1 MPSGVKFACSSNI
14 CCEHVFFYVGLKHE
28 KRGQTGP
35 DDGSNPETDAT
46 VLTVRLRERLNMK
59 IHRFFHAWSVTAPQ
73 FNILRVLEHD
83 RVCAVDRAGAA
94 SA

>member
-1 MPSGVKFACSSNI
+1 
-14 CCEHVFFYVGLKHE
+14 VGLKHE

-59 IHRFFHAWSVTAPQ
+59 IHRFLP
-73 FNILRVLEHD
+73 RLERH
-83 RVCAVDRAGAA
+83 RAAIQY
-94 SA
+94 SARP

>member
-59 IHRFFHAWSVTAPQ
+59 IHRFLPRLERHRAAIQYSVCP
-73 FNILRVLEHD
+73 
-83 RVCAVDRAGAA
+83 
-94 SA
+94 

>member
-1 MPSGVKFACSSNI
+1 
-14 CCEHVFFYVGLKHE
+14 VGLKHE

-46 VLTVRLRERLNMK
+46 VLTVRL
-59 IHRFFHAWSVTAPQ
+59 TAPQ

-83 RVCAVDRAGAA
+83 RVCAVDRAGARQLDPRRRA
-94 SA
+94 